1 MLRLEFGL
9 SGSCRN
15 DISELYT
22 FVSYTLESYMLDT
35 PKIAL
40 SHGIRLHW
48 AIASTCGMHND
59 NVSSQFVLRFV
70 IDYITTPI
78 DLTPSQ

>member
-1 MLRLEFGL
+1 MLRLEFSL

-15 DISELYT
+15 DIFELYT
-22 FVSYTLESYMLDT
+22 FVSYTLVDN

-40 SHGIRLHW
+40 SHGIRLHR

>member
-35 PKIAL
+35 PKMQ
-40 SHGIRLHW
+40 W